1 MLGKLMKYE
10 FKATARIFVPL
21 FAALLAMAAVTK
33 LTLGLRMQT
42 PHVISLALSIMLIVA
57 AFVITLILTVQRFY
71 KNLMTDEGSLMFTLP
86 VDTGRLIWSKLLV
99 ATIWTVVCTAV
110 VFLSLMIMASS
121 GNEWHQLV
129 LAIRELGLPS
139 LDLTFLII
147 EFCALVLA
155 SLLTGILT
163 IYASLALSM
172 FANNHRVALSFGFYI
187 ALNTLMQI
195 LVSVIMWI
203 FFSPKSMANQTF
215 EAFLESNTLGSIH
228 TCAVTA
234 ILITI
239 AFGTAMFSTTR
250 YMLKNQ
256 LNLQ

>member
-10 FKATARIFVPL
+10 FKATARIFLPL
-21 FAALLAMAAVTK
+21 FAALLAVSLVNK
-33 LTLGLRMQT
+33 LMTGLQLQMPGIIT
-42 PHVISLALSIMLIVA
+42 MSLSIILIVA

-71 KNLMTDEGSLMFTLP
+71 KNFMTDEGSLMFTLP
-86 VDTGRLIWSKLLV
+86 VGTGRMIWSKLIV
-99 ATIWTVVCTAV
+99 AAVWTVVCAAV
-110 VFLSLMIMASS
+110 VFLSLMVMAFS
-121 GNEWHQLV
+121 GNEWHELV
-129 LAIRELGLPS
+129 LAIRNLGLPS
-139 LDLTFLII
+139 LDMTFFIL
-147 EFCALVLA
+147 EFGVLVLA

-195 LVSVIMWI
+195 LVSVVMWI
-203 FFSPKSMANQTF
+203 FFSPESMANQTF
-215 EAFLESNTLGSIH
+215 EAFVENHALGSIH
-228 TCAVTA
+228 ACLSVAVVLT
-234 ILITI
+234 L
-239 AFGTAMFSTTR
+239 AFGAGMFYTTR

>member
-10 FKATARIFVPL
+10 FKATARIFLPL
-21 FAALLAMAAVTK
+21 FAAMLAVAAISK
-33 LTLGLRMQT
+33 LTLGLRMQA
-42 PHVISLALSIMLIVA
+42 PHIISLVLSIMLMVG

-71 KNLMTDEGSLMFTLP
+71 KNFMTDEGSLMFTLP
-86 VDTGRLIWSKLLV
+86 VGTGRLIWSKLIV
-99 ATIWTVVCTAV
+99 AAVWTVVCTAA
-110 VFLSLMIMASS
+110 VFLAIMMMTFS
-121 GNEWHQLV
+121 GDEWRQLV
-129 LAIRELGLPS
+129 LAIRELDLPS
-139 LDLTFLII
+139 VDTTFFII

-172 FANNHRVALSFGFYI
+172 FANNHRVALSFGIYI

-195 LVSVIMWI
+195 LVSVLMWI
-203 FFSPKSMANQTF
+203 FFSPDSMANQTF
-215 EAFLESNTLGSIH
+215 EAFVGSHALGSIH
-228 TCAVTA
+228 ACLSVAVV
-234 ILITI
+234 ITL
-239 AFGTAMFSTTR
+239 AFGAGMFYTTR